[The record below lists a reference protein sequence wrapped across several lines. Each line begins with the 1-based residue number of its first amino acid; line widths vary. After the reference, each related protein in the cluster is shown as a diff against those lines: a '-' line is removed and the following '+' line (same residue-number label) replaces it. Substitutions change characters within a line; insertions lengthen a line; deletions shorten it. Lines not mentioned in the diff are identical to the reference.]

1 LGYFYK
7 LNLSTQLNI
16 EEGKKMGK
24 KEEIIAVITPALEVL
39 GFYLEDVTIT
49 SAGRRSMLTVIVDG
63 DTHLSLDQVT
73 AATKGISEIVEGIQ
87 SLGQTPFTLEVTSP
101 GLDRPLTKP
110 RHWRKNIDRLVKVI
124 LLDGS
129 EVKGRVKDVSET
141 FVTIDEQVINF
152 TDIKRATLEIEF
164 KQVGK

>member
-1 LGYFYK
+1 
-7 LNLSTQLNI
+7 
-16 EEGKKMGK
+16 MGK
-24 KEEIIAVITPALEVL
+24 KEEISAAITPALSAL

-73 AATKGISEIVEGIQ
+73 SATKAIGEIVESLQ
-87 SLGQTPFTLEVTSP
+87 SLGDTPFTLEVTSP

-110 RHWRKNIDRLVKVI
+110 RHWRKNIDRLVKVV
-124 LLDGS
+124 LLDGK
-129 EVKGRVKDVSET
+129 EVKGRIKAASEVSAI
-141 FVTIDEQVINF
+141 VDESEINF
-152 TDIKRATLEIEF
+152 ADIKRASLEVEF

>member
-1 LGYFYK
+1 
-7 LNLSTQLNI
+7 
-16 EEGKKMGK
+16 MGK
-24 KEEIIAVITPALEVL
+24 KEEIIAVITPALEAL

-129 EVKGRVKDVSET
+129 EVKSRVKDVSET
-141 FVTIDEQVINF
+141 FVTIDEMVVNF
-152 TDIKRATLEIEF
+152 TDVKRATLEIEF

>member
-1 LGYFYK
+1 
-7 LNLSTQLNI
+7 
-16 EEGKKMGK
+16 MRK
-24 KEEIIAVITPALEVL
+24 KEEISAVITPALSDL
-39 GFYLEDVTIT
+39 GFYLEDITIT

-73 AATKGISEIVEGIQ
+73 VATKAISEIVENIQ

-110 RHWRKNIDRLVKVI
+110 RHWRKNIDRLVKIV
-124 LLDGS
+124 LLDGK
-129 EVKGRVKDVSET
+129 EIKGRVKDATEISATV
-141 FVTIDEQVINF
+141 DEQVVKF
-152 TDIKRATLEIEF
+152 SDIKRATLEIEF

>member
-1 LGYFYK
+1 
-7 LNLSTQLNI
+7 
-16 EEGKKMGK
+16 MGK
-24 KEEIIAVITPALEVL
+24 KEDISAVITPALSAL

-73 AATKGISEIVEGIQ
+73 SATKAIGEIVESLQ
-87 SLGQTPFTLEVTSP
+87 SLGDTPFTLEVTSP

-110 RHWRKNIDRLVKVI
+110 RHWRKNIDRLVKVV
-124 LLDGS
+124 LLDGK
-129 EVKGRVKDVSET
+129 EVKGRIKAASEVSATVAES
-141 FVTIDEQVINF
+141 EINF
-152 TDIKRATLEIEF
+152 ADIKRASLEVEF